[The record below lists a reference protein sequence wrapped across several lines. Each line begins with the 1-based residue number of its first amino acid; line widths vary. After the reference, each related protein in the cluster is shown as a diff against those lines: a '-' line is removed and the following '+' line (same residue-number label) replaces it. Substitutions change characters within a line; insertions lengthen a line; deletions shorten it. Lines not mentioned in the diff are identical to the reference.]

1 MDTSGINTTTTTD
14 RPLEKLQKNSTELS
28 FLDILLSDNDDD
40 DDDEDDEDDDED
52 TGEVFE
58 GPELHNVAFISSSDL
73 TNLSGPADSATVHL
87 YDLSNVEVNHDRY
100 ALLDER
106 PTSTIPT
113 VTEQSIK
120 HSEWSPPVKT
130 SSYDRSAT
138 ERIINEYIT
147 YTPVPNYN
155 FESSTSSTNQDF
167 DTSTLTEATTQTNTD
182 SSTTQVD
189 TGIFSETASTEM
201 EGLTR
206 LQTTTLNSSF
216 GGNETGE
223 ITTTEPSLVSTFF
236 EEFSHLFG
244 DKNSLIEK
252 HAVNSL
258 PQTVQAQTST
268 DNSEVIHIGSSVQ
281 VSTQSP
287 STVKTTRR
295 VYPTIISSST
305 PHIVTVTSPT
315 TTTVS
320 TTTTK
325 RSTSTS
331 STTTTVPPRNI
342 PLTVTVHAL
351 TTKSRPTTTSIP
363 ITTSPLTTMP
373 HPSLFN
379 HSTSANP
386 PTTKIILATTSQ
398 PPLIDSNPSI
408 LDSDL
413 NYDYGDHTHTLP
425 PSLPNLKII
434 PFLPT
439 DAVRKDNVN
448 AHPKLDYYSTISTNY
463 PSLTENYESP
473 YLTSDSLQNQNTD
486 FTAFEVDGS
495 DAKDITFNRNSEHS
509 DFNTYSIESTGYS
522 NDAVFGIP
530 NANGQ
535 SPDYSQYPSITEKP
549 HVEQTIINKYPA
561 YNVDYDY
568 DSFDPDKRLNA
579 NKYVPGSYEV
589 LDGHEY
595 SVQSRNPSFDKF
607 STEYPERR
615 VYSKIEFSTSN
626 PLYGYNGNNKFSPP
640 SETEGKTRV
649 MSLSFDIF

>member
-1 MDTSGINTTTTTD
+1 MNYIDSNDEHVEKILDSSGINTTTTTN
-14 RPLEKLQKNSTELS
+14 RPLEKLQKNATELS

-40 DDDEDDEDDDED
+40 DDEDDEDDDD
-52 TGEVFE
+52 DDVNE
-58 GPELHNVAFISSSDL
+58 GPELHNVAFISGSDM

-87 YDLSNVEVNHDRY
+87 YDLSNGEVNHDRY
-100 ALLDER
+100 SFLDER
-106 PTSTIPT
+106 STSTVPT
-113 VTEQSIK
+113 VTEHSSK

-130 SSYDRSAT
+130 SNYDRSAT

-147 YTPVPNYN
+147 YTSVPSYN

-167 DTSTLTEATTQTNTD
+167 DTSTLTETTTQTNTES
-182 SSTTQVD
+182 SSTQD
-189 TGIFSETASTEM
+189 DAGLFSEAASTEI
-201 EGLTR
+201 EGLTQ
-206 LQTTTLNSSF
+206 LQTTTLNSYF
-216 GGNETGE
+216 DNNETSE

-252 HAVNSL
+252 HAVNSI
-258 PQTVQAQTST
+258 PQTIQDQIST
-268 DNSEVIHIGSSVQ
+268 VNIGSSVQ
-281 VSTQSP
+281 FSTQSP
-287 STVKTTRR
+287 STPKTTRR

-305 PHIVTVTSPT
+305 PQIVTVTPPT
-315 TTTVS
+315 TTTVA

-331 STTTTVPPRNI
+331 STTTTAPSSNT
-342 PLTVTVHAL
+342 PLTVIVHAS
-351 TTKSRPTTTSIP
+351 TMKSRPTTTSIP
-363 ITTSPLTTMP
+363 ITTSPLTTVP
-373 HPSLFN
+373 QPSN
-379 HSTSANP
+379 VTHSTSANP
-386 PTTKIILATTSQ
+386 PTTKIILATTTH

-448 AHPKLDYYSTISTNY
+448 THPKLDYYSTISTNY

-473 YLTSDSLQNQNTD
+473 YLTSDSLQNPNSD
-486 FTAFEVDGS
+486 FAAFEVDGS
-495 DAKDITFNRNSEHS
+495 DAKDVTFNRNSDSS

-522 NDAVFGIP
+522 NDAIFGIP

-549 HVEQTIINKYPA
+549 HVEQTIVNKYPA

-568 DSFDPDKRLNA
+568 DAFAPEKRL

-595 SVQSRNPSFDKF
+595 SVQGRNPSFEKF

-640 SETEGKTRV
+640 SETEGNV
-649 MSLSFDIF
+649 E